1 MSVPLFTHPDM
12 IDHRPGVG
20 HPERPERL
28 GAVLDALDDA
38 GLAGDRRE
46 AEEAGKLREQARA
59 EARAVRKGDGEG
71 SQPAEPDGPV
81 ADGGPLT

>member
-1 MSVPLFTHPDM
+1 MMP
-12 IDHRPGVG
+12 
-20 HPERPERL
+20 PE
-28 GAVLDALDDA
+28 
-38 GLAGDRRE
+38 LAEKIRRE

-81 ADGGPLT
+81 ARGGQSA